1 MCVKKSKEN
10 QGGSHMGGGRWNPS
24 QWDTYSSAHVTSKS
38 ATSGAGGIFTSTKLA
53 DALNP
58 KGVHR
63 ESVDSPDNPN
73 STPVAIFIDVTGS
86 MARLLDA
93 MARKGLP
100 TLATEILDR
109 KPVTDPHLM
118 FGGIGDAF
126 FDRAPLQVTQFEAD
140 IRIAEQ
146 LTDLWL
152 EEGGGGN
159 KEEGYILAWYMLA
172 KHTSIDSM
180 KKRGKKGIVFTIGD
194 DGPTSHITPDQAKT
208 IFGDSLEANL
218 TAAELLTMVSREWEV
233 FHLCVE
239 DGNSSSPTITHQWK
253 ELLGERAISLTDHR
267 KMGEVIVSLLQVLG
281 GADKKTVVDSWD
293 GSTGLVVS
301 QAIKNLSVTGTD
313 GQTGLVKF

>member
-1 MCVKKSKEN
+1 
-10 QGGSHMGGGRWNPS
+10 MGGGRWNPS
-24 QWDTYSSAHVTSKS
+24 QWDSYSTAHVASKS
-38 ATSGAGGIFTSTKLA
+38 TTKGAGGIFAAAKLK
-53 DALNP
+53 DSLNP

-73 STPVAIFIDVTGS
+73 STPVAVFIDVTGS
-86 MARLLDA
+86 MAKLLDA

-109 KPVTDPHLM
+109 KPVTDPHLL

-126 FDRAPLQVTQFEAD
+126 YDQAPLQVTQFEAD

-159 KEEGYILAWYMLA
+159 REEGYILAWYMLA

-194 DGPTSHITPDQAKT
+194 DGPTSFVTPEQAMT
-208 IFGDSLEANL
+208 IFGDTIEAKL
-218 TAAELLTMVSREWEV
+218 TADELLAMVSREWEV

-239 DGNSSSPTITHQWK
+239 DGNSSSSAITHQWK

-281 GADKKTVVDSWD
+281 GADKKAVVDSWD

-301 QAIKNLSVTGTD
+301 QAIKNLSVTGADGSTD
-313 GQTGLVKF
+313 LVTF